1 MTDIIK
7 EKTLSNLNKKELYDK
22 CNDLLK
28 IKEEY
33 DQFKSQIEEY
43 KTQLEVRGE
52 YIQKLQKERDDLL
65 NNAVEKE
72 PLSLEDLISE
82 HKTKLYKEKQETEDR
97 LTLLDKFSL
106 VFH

>member
-1 MTDIIK
+1 MTDIK

-22 CNDLLK
+22 CNELLK

-33 DQFKSQIEEY
+33 DQFKSQIDDY
-43 KTQLEVRGE
+43 KSQLVVRGD

-65 NNAVEKE
+65 NNAVEKQH
-72 PLSLEDLISE
+72 PSLEDLISE
-82 HKTKLYKEKQETEDR
+82 HKKKLYKEKQEAEDR
-97 LTLLDKFSL
+97 LNLLDKFSL

>member
-1 MTDIIK
+1 MTDIK

-22 CNDLLK
+22 CTELLK

-33 DQFKSQIEEY
+33 DQFKSQIDDY
-43 KTQLEVRGE
+43 KSQLVVRGD

-72 PLSLEDLISE
+72 HPSLDDLISE
-82 HKTKLYKEKQETEDR
+82 HKNKLYKEKQEAEDR
-97 LTLLDKFSL
+97 LNLLDKFSL
-106 VFH
+106 VFN

>member
-1 MTDIIK
+1 MTDINK
-7 EKTLSNLNKKELYDK
+7 EKTLSNLNKNELYKK
-22 CNDLLK
+22 CTELLK

-33 DQFKSQIEEY
+33 DQFKSQIDDY
-43 KTQLEVRGE
+43 KSQLEVRGE

-72 PLSLEDLISE
+72 PLSLENLISE
-82 HKTKLYKEKQETEDR
+82 HKTKLYKEKQEAENK